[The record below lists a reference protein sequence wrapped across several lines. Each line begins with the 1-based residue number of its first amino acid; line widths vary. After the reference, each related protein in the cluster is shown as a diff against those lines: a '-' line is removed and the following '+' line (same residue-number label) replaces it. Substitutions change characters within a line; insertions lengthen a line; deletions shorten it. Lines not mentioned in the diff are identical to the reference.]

1 MNPLLVNRDNRVK
14 KILKYNHNNLAEFFN
29 LNQPKYGK
37 YEIYHKLEDEPQISK
52 IYIRY
57 VSIDSDNLEN
67 YLLIMNNYIGLPIE
81 LNPIIANF
89 ILDKKY
95 IKLQT
100 QIRYTEDYPFD
111 PPKWYLSAIKSNM
124 FHELDKTDYFENLI
138 ELHNFGLQS
147 WSGILHIQQDILN
160 FIVMLNRIIDYLEN
174 NCVH

>member
-1 MNPLLVNRDNRVK
+1 MNQILIKRDNRVK

-37 YEIYHKLEDEPQISK
+37 YEIYHKLEDDTQISK
-52 IYIRY
+52 INIIY
-57 VSIDSDNLEN
+57 VSIDIDILDK

-89 ILDKKY
+89 ILEQKY

-100 QIRYTEDYPFD
+100 HIHYPVSYPYS
-111 PPKWYLSAIKSNM
+111 PPNWHLSAIKSNM
-124 FHELDKTDYFENLI
+124 FHDLDKTGYFEHLI

-147 WSGILHIQQDILN
+147 WNGILHIEKDIMN
-160 FIVMLNRIIDYLEN
+160 FIVTLNSFIEYDSEDS
-174 NCVH
+174 